1 MNLRERI
8 DSSPMSPYQWVI
20 IGLCVLLNCLDGFD
34 VMAMAFTASPV
45 KEEFG
50 LSGSELGLLLSAGLV
65 GMAIGSLFLAPFADT
80 IGRRPMILISL
91 GLASA
96 GMLLGSMSSTA
107 LMLGATRVITG
118 LGVGGILA
126 CTNVIA
132 SEYSST
138 RRRGLAI
145 GIYTAGYG
153 IGASIGGLAAASLQ
167 EQLGWR
173 AIFVFGGTATA
184 AALVLLAALLPESVD
199 FLLAKRPADV
209 LGRLNRIADRIRQP
223 RVTEDD
229 LSTVPTGHAVAE
241 PSQKAH
247 PGLLLRGAL
256 RPSTLLIW
264 VAFFTTMYG
273 FYFVNSWTPQLL
285 VTSGLSAKQGV
296 TGGLALALGGT
307 VGSVLYGVVA
317 TRRDNRRVLIGFTLL
332 AAVAMVLFISSTAV
346 LAIAL
351 VVGVVVGALING
363 CIAGLYT
370 ITPSLYE
377 TRLRSTGMGWGIGVG
392 RIGAILAPLATG
404 RLLDASWSPVQLY
417 VLAALIVTISVAAL
431 VLLGR
436 AQVRVQRAT
445 HQATPY
451 GASV

>member
-8 DSSPMSPYQWVI
+8 DTSPMSPYQWVI

-50 LSGSELGLLLSAGLV
+50 LSGSQLGVLLSAGLV
-65 GMAIGSLFLAPFADT
+65 GMAAGSLGLAPFADRV
-80 IGRRPMILISL
+80 GRRPIILICL
-91 GLASA
+91 ALASV
-96 GMLLGSMSSTA
+96 GMLLGSVASSA
-107 LMLGATRVITG
+107 LLLGATRVVTG

-132 SEYSST
+132 SEYSSS

-153 IGASIGGLAAASLQ
+153 IGAAIGGLAAASLQ

-173 AIFVFGGTATA
+173 SIFVFGGVATA
-184 AALVLLAALLPESVD
+184 VALGLLAALLPESVD
-199 FLLAKRPADV
+199 FLLAKRPANV
-209 LGRLNRIADRIRQP
+209 LDKLNRIAARIRQP
-223 RVTEDD
+223 EVTTEDLVVNTATTTSSD
-229 LSTVPTGHAVAE
+229 RR
-241 PSQKAH
+241 AH
-247 PGLLLRGAL
+247 PGLLLSGQL
-256 RPSTLLIW
+256 RRPTLLVW

-285 VTSGLSAKQGV
+285 VTSGLSTQQGV

-307 VGSVLYGVVA
+307 IGSVLYGVVA
-317 TRRDNRRVLIGFTLL
+317 TRRDNRRVLIGFTVL
-332 AAVAMVLFISSTAV
+332 AAVAMVLFISSTAF
-346 LAIAL
+346 LALAL
-351 VVGVVVGALING
+351 VCGVVVGALING

-370 ITPSLYE
+370 ITPALYE
-377 TRLRSTGMGWGIGVG
+377 TGLRSTGMGWGIGVG

-417 VLAALIVTISVAAL
+417 VVAAIIVTVSALAL
-431 VLLGR
+431 VALGR
-436 AQVRVQRAT
+436 SQRHTSSRQRVGVR
-445 HQATPY
+445 
-451 GASV
+451 